1 MKAGSNATFE
11 HGTSDALAL
20 TVGGVSRP
28 FGGPSMPL
36 WKFEFGYGRV
46 HGSVVGTVVVEGP
59 ADEIRVRR
67 LGT

>member
-1 MKAGSNATFE
+1 
-11 HGTSDALAL
+11 
-20 TVGGVSRP
+20 
-28 FGGPSMPL
+28 MPL